1 MECTC
6 KNSDY
11 IITFGKHNGKT
22 LGWISINDPGYIVW
36 LVKENIVWV
45 NYNLFRACQE
55 HSSDRFDSLQD
66 AAAEYAH
73 EDWGC
78 RD

>member
-1 MECTC
+1 MESTC

-22 LGWISINDPGYIVW
+22 LGWIADNFPGYIVW
-36 LVKENIVWV
+36 LVKKNVLWV
-45 NYNLFRACQE
+45 NYNLFAECQARE
-55 HSSDRFDSLQD
+55 ANRWDTLQD
-66 AAAEYAH
+66 AAAEYGY

>member
-11 IITFGKHNGKT
+11 IITFGKHRGKT
-22 LGWISINDPGYIVW
+22 LGWIADNFPGYIVW
-36 LVKENIVWV
+36 LVEKNVLWV
-45 NYNLFRACQE
+45 NHGLFFGCQNLI
-55 HSSDRFDSLQD
+55 DDKLDSLQD
-66 AAAEYAH
+66 AAAEYLH

>member
-1 MECTC
+1 MESTC

-11 IITFGKHNGKT
+11 IIGFGKHKGRT
-22 LGWISINDPGYIVW
+22 LGWIAANFPGYIVW
-36 LVKENIVWV
+36 LVKKNVLWV
-45 NYNLFRACQE
+45 NYDLFFDCQE
-55 HSSDRFDSLQD
+55 REDDRWDDLQD
-66 AAAEYAH
+66 AAAAYNH

>member
-1 MECTC
+1 MEGTC

-11 IITFGKHNGKT
+11 IITFGKHRGKT
-22 LGWISINDPGYIVW
+22 LAHIADNFPGYIVW
-36 LVKENIVWV
+36 LVEKNVLWV
-45 NYNLFRACQE
+45 NYDLFKDCKQRRN
-55 HSSDRFDSLQD
+55 DRWDDLEN
-66 AAAEYAH
+66 AAAEYGN